1 MNDNF
6 HREIEARLADHGF
19 RGVFAVNLNGVV
31 TLDAALPATDEAL
44 AALESAFEDQSEAAE
59 PTLAEEAVAS

>member
-19 RGVFAVNLNGVV
+19 KGVFVVDLTGVV

-44 AALESAFEDQSEAAE
+44 AALESAFEDRPEAAE
-59 PTLAEEAVAS
+59 PTIAEEAVAS